1 MNKYV
6 FVLAMIF
13 LTGMVQ
19 VSAQEAKPEKVR
31 PDTLKVSGNDTTE
44 YELIVSDPGFHSWFL
59 TNARPK
65 WYHEKS
71 FYEMKNRFFVTT
83 WNDRV
88 TQTMARPPYEYY
100 IDYNP
105 QIDYGTD
112 LNYKLYWYF
121 KYVEAKYGVDLGI
134 D

>member
-13 LTGMVQ
+13 LTGMFQ
-19 VSAQEAKPEKVR
+19 VSAQEAEPKKAL
-31 PDTLKVSGNDTTE
+31 PDTLQVSGNDTTE

-65 WYHEKS
+65 WYHEKP
-71 FYEMKNRFFVTT
+71 FYEMKNRFFVTA
-83 WNDRV
+83 WNDSV

-105 QIDYGTD
+105 QIDYGLD

-121 KYVEAKYGVDLGI
+121 KYVEAKYGVNLGI